1 MRRTLGPISYKLLCA
16 MSAKRLEAV
25 VQRRFFLDGFTV
37 GAVDDGWRTF
47 KTKHNEKI
55 IVNVLR
61 PEMLAKGMGTV
72 EFSGCRL

>member
-1 MRRTLGPISYKLLCA
+1 MRNERGASQSRSLLN
-16 MSAKRLEAV
+16 V
-25 VQRRFFLDGFTV
+25 FLDDFTFGGF
-37 GAVDDGWRTF
+37 DDGWRTF

-72 EFSGCRL
+72 EFMGCRL